1 MFKYFS
7 YTVIV
12 LCLFLSTADAQV
24 VVDTTYSAEYLVK
37 EILLGQGVT
46 VGNVSYTGEKYAISL
61 YSDDRSAV
69 GIRKGILLTS
79 GNAYYALGPNKS
91 PRTGWASSANGDEEL
106 EAIARGKTWDASVLE
121 FDFVTMSEN
130 LSFRYVF
137 ASEEYLEY
145 VGTKFND
152 VFGFFI
158 SKEGQARANIAMLE
172 DDKTPITVNTV
183 NNKLN
188 SDFYIDNT
196 YHNTTYPFV
205 WVSRN
210 KKFIANEYYLQEV
223 LPPKYDT
230 QFDGF
235 TTVLEARYKVI
246 PNHVYH
252 IKLAIADV
260 GDGILDSGVFLE
272 AGSFISSGEIL
283 VDIDD
288 HFTNEIQLTKLK
300 RKTNTSLATI
310 ELPDS
315 KIRIPHRKK
324 VGQIEFAFDEYALTA
339 SAASTIAHV
348 FSEWN
353 NGTMAKIELAG
364 HTDNFGTNRYNERL
378 SKRRTETV
386 AKMLAE
392 LGVPENLIV
401 INYFG
406 EKNPLADNSTEYGR
420 AKNRRVEFYFVL

>member
-1 MFKYFS
+1 MIK
-7 YTVIV
+7 
-12 LCLFLSTADAQV
+12 FLSISLLILSLSVDCVLSQV
-24 VVDTTYSAEYLVK
+24 VVDTTRNAEYLVK
-37 EILLGQGVT
+37 EILLGQGVK
-46 VGNVSYTGEKYAISL
+46 VGNVKYTGEQHAISL
-61 YSDDRSAV
+61 YADQGSHL
-69 GIRKGILLTS
+69 GMKNGILLTS

-91 PRTGWASSANGDEEL
+91 PRTGWASSARGDIEL
-106 EAIARGKTWDASVLE
+106 EAIARGKTWDAAVLE
-121 FDFVTMSEN
+121 FDFVTTSEN

-158 SKEGQARANIAMLE
+158 SRKDEPKINVAMLP
-172 DDKTPITVNTV
+172 DGKTPITINTI

-188 SDFYIDNT
+188 SQYYIDNT
-196 YHNTTYPFV
+196 YHNTTDPFV
-205 WVSRN
+205 WDARN
-210 KKFIANEYYLQEV
+210 RKVVDNKYYLTEEII
-223 LPPKYDT
+223 PEYDT

-246 PNHVYH
+246 PNQVYH

-272 AGSFISSGEIL
+272 AGSFISEGEIL
-283 VDIDD
+283 VEIDD

-300 RKTNTSLATI
+300 GKTNTSIATL
-310 ELPDS
+310 ELPDL
-315 KIRIPHRKK
+315 KIKIPQRKK
-324 VGQIEFAFDEYALTA
+324 VGQIEFEFDKYTLTTA
-339 SAASTIAHV
+339 AASTIAHV

-353 NGTMAKIELAG
+353 NGEMAKIELAG
-364 HTDNFGTNRYNERL
+364 HTDNFGSNSYNETL
-378 SKRRTETV
+378 SKRRTEAV
-386 AKMLAE
+386 AKMLVE
-392 LGVPENLIV
+392 LGVPENLIA

-406 EKNPLADNSTEYGR
+406 EKSPLADNNTEYGR